1 MPLFRG
7 ILCLQGN
14 GALHTESKKMTTT
27 IKTSKTESHE
37 FGTTLF
43 LDILADGAIVGA
55 ATLTRYYDEDG
66 DIEYSHLER
75 IDIDED
81 SRGKGYGSAAIEA
94 MRKAYGR
101 IVAAPDS
108 EDSQRLYAR
117 IGEEVLDTTGDK
129 EECYLDVGFG
139 VYEIC

>member
-1 MPLFRG
+1 M
-7 ILCLQGN
+7 CLQGN

-27 IKTSKTESHE
+27 IKTTLRLYNAE

-43 LDILADGAIVGA
+43 LDILADGAIVGE
-55 ATLTRYYDEDG
+55 ATLIRYHGEDG
-66 DIEYSHLER
+66 EIKYSHLER
-75 IDIDED
+75 IDIAEE

-108 EDSQRLYAR
+108 EDSQRLYER
-117 IGEEVLDTTGDK
+117 IGEPMFDFDGDR
-129 EECYLDVGFG
+129 EECHLDIGFG
-139 VYEIC
+139 VYVFC

>member
-1 MPLFRG
+1 
-7 ILCLQGN
+7 
-14 GALHTESKKMTTT
+14 MTTT
-27 IKTSKTESHE
+27 IKATKTEAVE

-43 LDILADGAIVGA
+43 LDILADDAIVGS

-66 DIEYSHLER
+66 NTEYTHLER

-117 IGEEVLDTTGDK
+117 IGEEVIDTNGDK
-129 EECYLDVGFG
+129 EEVYLCVGFG